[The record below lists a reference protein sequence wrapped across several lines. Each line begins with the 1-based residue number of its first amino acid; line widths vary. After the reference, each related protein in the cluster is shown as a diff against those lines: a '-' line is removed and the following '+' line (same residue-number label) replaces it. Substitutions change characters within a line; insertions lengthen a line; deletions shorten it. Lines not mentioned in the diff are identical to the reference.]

1 MAYCSSYY
9 LYQRYEKRGD
19 QDWIP
24 SYPNVYSIDGEGSK
38 PLRARQM
45 YDTDCGWIPDTE
57 PIYRWINVTPSSDPS
72 TYVCD
77 DCSSL
82 YANQPFT
89 VVAHNE
95 DTEFQL
101 NAGPDDPFD
110 VYYSSDGVNWTHIY
124 TDDIFIPIPAG
135 TKKYFK
141 VNSSFSGRTWFYIG
155 NGDFDVEGNIMSL
168 GNLNFES
175 ATTIPSSNYY
185 AGLFSGNTHLISAE
199 NLVLPA
205 TRLTE
210 HCYANMFRGCT
221 SLTSAPSVLP
231 AMIATDNCY
240 DCMFF
245 DCTSLTS
252 APELPATTV
261 GAECY
266 FGMFGRCRSLTTAP
280 SILPATNLNGAT
292 YCYSQMFNGCSGLT
306 TAPELPATTLSNGCY
321 EWMFRN
327 CSSLNYIK
335 CLATNISANDCTY
348 GWVDGV
354 ASSGTF
360 VKASNMSSWT
370 RGVDGIPSGWT
381 IQNA

>member
-1 MAYCSSYY
+1 MSLYCKFYKEKKQVSYDN
-9 LYQRYEKRGD
+9 G
-19 QDWIP
+19 ITF
-24 SYPNVYSIDGEGSK
+24 IDVTPAEYRKGELIERDS
-38 PLRARQM
+38 P
-45 YDTDCGWIPDTE
+45 DCGYVP
-57 PIYRWINVTPSSDPS
+57 PTPPASG
-72 TYVCD
+72 
-77 DCSSL
+77 
-82 YANQPFT
+82 QPFT

-101 NAGPDDPFD
+101 NAGHDDPFD

-141 VNSSFSGRTWFYIG
+141 VDSSFSGRTWFYIG

-199 NLVLPA
+199 NLVLPS
-205 TRLTE
+205 TTLSNY
-210 HCYANMFRGCT
+210 CYANMFSGCT
-221 SLTSAPSVLP
+221 SLTSAPALPATTLAQGCYSNMFYGCTSLTTAPSVLP

-321 EWMFRN
+321 EWIFRN